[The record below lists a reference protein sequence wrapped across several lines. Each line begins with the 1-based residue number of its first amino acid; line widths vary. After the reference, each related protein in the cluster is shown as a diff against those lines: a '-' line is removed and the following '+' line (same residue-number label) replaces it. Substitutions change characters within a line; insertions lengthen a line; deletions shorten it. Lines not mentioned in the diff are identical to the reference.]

1 MRISEPRTVDAD
13 SKLINPKS
21 AIGNR
26 HNEDVAPPAF
36 AREDLLA
43 ARLRVTK
50 VLPYQRS
57 LPPLISSLSLAVL
70 SGLLLILAFP
80 EWNFWSLGWVATA
93 PLIMAVVRER
103 RFWRSL
109 FLGYVTG
116 TLFYMGSAHWVTY
129 TMNHYGDLPLW
140 LSYMILLLFASLLG
154 IFTGLFAGVMGLAIK
169 RFGGWA
175 ILAAP
180 VVWAASEWARITV
193 IGVGW
198 NALGYSQAFQPA
210 IIQIA
215 RWGGV
220 YAVSALL
227 VAASTALVFALVYPA
242 RRRGLIV
249 FTAAGALVLA
259 AVIYGRAVS
268 EETDSSGPVSI
279 AIVQPNIPIA
289 GQWGDP
295 AFFEQMTARHLS
307 LSEQAI
313 QKEGFFPRSNNKD
326 GIENEADEKLS
337 NNERDS
343 SGESAIIN
351 DGEGNSRVNILI
363 WPESPIGFEYDR
375 DEGLRRRL
383 AEFTARNNVY
393 LLISSWG
400 FPQGENAPKEQY
412 NSAIMIAPSGEK
424 IAQYDKIALV
434 PFGEYVPARG
444 WIPFMDRIPA
454 LVYDIA
460 PGKSLTL
467 GDAAGTKIGTLICF
481 EATRPD
487 IARRMRMMG
496 ASVLTQISNELWYNS
511 TAAARQ
517 MLAKAVFR
525 AVENDI
531 ELIRATN
538 SGLSAR
544 ISNHG
549 IVYDETPMFETAT
562 RVWRVRADTQSRA
575 GETVYT
581 RYGDLFAIVCVALS
595 LLLAAATFVPEKTE
609 KAI

>member
-1 MRISEPRTVDAD
+1 MRISESRTVDTD

-21 AIGNR
+21 AIGSR
-26 HNEDVAPPAF
+26 HTEDVAPPAF
-36 AREDLLA
+36 AREDILA
-43 ARLRVTK
+43 SRLRVTK

-70 SGLLLILAFP
+70 SGLLLIFAFP
-80 EWNFWSLGWVATA
+80 EWNIWSLGWIATA
-93 PLIMAVVRER
+93 PLIMAVVREQ

-109 FLGYVTG
+109 LLGYVTG
-116 TLFYMGSAHWVTY
+116 TLFYMGSAYWVTY
-129 TMNHYGDLPLW
+129 TMNHYGELPLW
-140 LSYMILLLFASLLG
+140 ISYIILFGFASLLG
-154 IFTGLFAGVMGLAIK
+154 IFTALFAGVLALAIK

-198 NALGYSQAFQPA
+198 NALGYSQAFQPTV
-210 IIQIA
+210 IQIA

-227 VAASTALVFALVYPA
+227 VAASTALVFALAYTA

-249 FTAAGALVLA
+249 LTAAGALTLA
-259 AVIYGRAVS
+259 TVVYGQAIS
-268 EETDSSGPVSI
+268 EEPDSPGPVSI
-279 AIVQPNIPIA
+279 IVVQPNIPIT
-289 GQWGDP
+289 GPWGDT
-295 AFFEQMTARHLS
+295 AFFEEMTARHIN

-313 QKEGFFPRSNNKD
+313 QKEALFPQANSKERV
-326 GIENEADEKLS
+326 ENSDAQKLS
-337 NNERDS
+337 PAERGS
-343 SGESAIIN
+343 SSEDAVTGDGTGGIN
-351 DGEGNSRVNILI
+351 IVI

-375 DEGLRRRL
+375 DQGLRRRL

-393 LLISSWG
+393 LLMSSWG
-400 FPQGENAPKEQY
+400 FPQGAGASKEQY
-412 NSAIMIAPSGEK
+412 NSALLIAPSGEK

-467 GDAAGTKIGTLICF
+467 SDAAGTRIGTLICF

-487 IARRMRMMG
+487 IARRKRMIG

-511 TAAARQ
+511 KAAAQQ

-549 IVYDETPMFETAT
+549 VVQDETPMFETAT
-562 RVWRVRADTQSRA
+562 RHWHIRADAEVRAGKTL
-575 GETVYT
+575 YT
-581 RYGDLFAIVCVALS
+581 RYGDVFAIACAILS
-595 LLLAAATFVPEKTE
+595 ILLAGATLVPEKTE
-609 KAI
+609 KTI